1 MIRTK
6 TREGAKV
13 TSREADFLEY
23 RQHPASSDN
32 PVVGNT
38 NDLGGISTDQTSKGV
53 WYPTVQAAIQDLDS
67 LLQGNVGDVKVNVTG
82 DLPGGVQQLG
92 SITFTGTIN
101 IIQES
106 IETPVTTKVIEVLG
120 FPITV
125 EQGESGDQVAVKFVA
140 AVEPYVLDSK
150 VFAQCE
156 QSSSD
161 PTVVEFRHID
171 YRDHTYESSKK
182 YGIEITPV
190 MTSPAKAGIG
200 TWVKLGQEAKTFEG
214 ATDSVT
220 LHYFKRIS

>member
-1 MIRTK
+1 MLFTK

-13 TSREADFLEY
+13 SSREADYLEY
-23 RQHPASSDN
+23 RQHEASSDN
-32 PVVGNT
+32 PIVGNT

-53 WYPTVQAAIQDLDS
+53 WYPTVQAAIEDLDS
-67 LLQGNVGDVKVNVTG
+67 LLQGNVGDVVINVTG
-82 DLPGGVQQLG
+82 DNPEGVQQLG
-92 SITFTGTIN
+92 SVTFTGTIN

-106 IETPVTTKVIEVLG
+106 VDNPVTTKVIEVLG

-125 EQGESGDQVAVKFVA
+125 EQGETGDQVAVKFAA
-140 AVEPYVLDSK
+140 AVEPYVLDNK

-171 YRDHTYESSKK
+171 YRDHYYKDTKK
-182 YGIEITPV
+182 YGVDISVV
-190 MTSPAKAGIG
+190 MTAPAKPGIG

-214 ATDSVT
+214 ATDPVT